1 MVRSVIKK
9 VALPPLTQN
18 NTSGQQTSVVG
29 QQTSDANKKGFHTE
43 STGDTQSAFID
54 QSAHEFLN
62 TTSKTCLNID
72 PNMGGLRCVLKS
84 LPIDKHWAQNCLM
97 MIFDFISLQCYSIFT
112 VKSYS
117 NSKEVKVNVARQ
129 EWWIIV

>member
-1 MVRSVIKK
+1 MKWFIYLSDSTAGWTEQNSLETQVVNQCSRAMVRSVIKK

-29 QQTSDANKKGFHTE
+29 QQTSDADKKGFHTE

-62 TTSKTCLNID
+62 TTSKTRLNID
-72 PNMGGLRCVLKS
+72 PNMGGLRCVS
-84 LPIDKHWAQNCLM
+84 NCLH
-97 MIFDFISLQCYSIFT
+97 IDSI
-112 VKSYS
+112 
-117 NSKEVKVNVARQ
+117 
-129 EWWIIV
+129 

>member
-43 STGDTQSAFID
+43 SAGDTQSAFID

-62 TTSKTCLNID
+62 TTSKTRLNVD

-84 LPIDKHWAQNCLM
+84 LPIDKRWAQSHD
-97 MIFDFISLQCYSIFT
+97 DF
-112 VKSYS
+112 
-117 NSKEVKVNVARQ
+117 
-129 EWWIIV
+129 

>member
-43 STGDTQSAFID
+43 GTGDTQSAFID

-62 TTSKTCLNID
+62 TTSKTRLNVD
-72 PNMGGLRCVLKS
+72 PNMGGLRCVSNS
-84 LPIDKHWAQNCLM
+84 LPIDIRWI
-97 MIFDFISLQCYSIFT
+97 IFDLLLLQCYSNFT
-112 VKSYS
+112 VKNYS
-117 NSKEVKVNVARQ
+117 NSKEVKANVARQ
-129 EWWIIV
+129 EWWIII

>member
-62 TTSKTCLNID
+62 TTSKTRLNVD

-84 LPIDKHWAQNCLM
+84 LFIDKLSLM

>member
-62 TTSKTCLNID
+62 TTSKTRLNVD

-84 LPIDKHWAQNCLM
+84 LPIDKLNPM
-97 MIFDFISLQCYSIFT
+97 MIFDFISFQCYSIFT
-112 VKSYS
+112 VKNYS

-129 EWWIIV
+129 E

>member
-29 QQTSDANKKGFHTE
+29 QQTSDANKKGLHTE

-62 TTSKTCLNID
+62 TTSKTRLNVD
-72 PNMGGLRCVLKS
+72 PNMGGLRCVLNS
-84 LPIDKHWAQNCLM
+84 LSVHKRYQLSHD
-97 MIFDFISLQCYSIFT
+97 DF
-112 VKSYS
+112 
-117 NSKEVKVNVARQ
+117 
-129 EWWIIV
+129 